1 MAAGTGDISASMDY
15 NEVSGQ
21 IGGGKINQ
29 NKPKG
34 MKANSDVF
42 KKA

>member
-21 IGGGKINQ
+21 IAGGKLGS

-34 MKANSDVF
+34 MKANVEVF
-42 KKA
+42 KKS

>member
-1 MAAGTGDISASMDY
+1 MDY
-15 NEVSGQ
+15 SEVSGQ
-21 IGGGKINQ
+21 MGGGKINQ

-42 KKA
+42 KKASEFFKRLYES